1 MNALESLAA
10 WKGMDVISMARSLL
24 GMTSEA
30 RGEFRRDY
38 ATAVRGGLLK
48 E

>member
-10 WKGMDVISMARSLL
+10 WKEMDVISMARSLL
-24 GMTSEA
+24 GMTIEA

-38 ATAVRGGLLK
+38 ASAVRGGS
-48 E
+48 